1 MAALFCAAAAFVTAQ
16 VDLFRVGPSSDLVT
30 ANTLYRNSDGT
41 ADVSGGGRNFSE
53 TVPLAPAPAYTGP
66 ALYGGYAIHNAA
78 SHAYIN
84 YDGVDRT
91 GIRDNSGSFAPVAD
105 ALCLK
110 AGFATGASNRNIDT
124 TVSFLVLARHSAPSR
139 IEPGAAVAVSA
150 TLASPAA
157 AALLPQSSQVRAVV
171 KQAGAY
177 FVSDAVITLT
187 SSTAQT
193 VGFSGDT
200 LRNST
205 WSAYNP
211 FAELRYQAQPG
222 AGILPLDEITFA
234 GVLVTRR
241 MVYTNHSGAD
251 FRSTQIAALQLVG
264 ETERWTAV
272 PLHDPTGTVE
282 NGKDAGRGE
291 GGQVILNV
299 ANTPADR
306 SFLAFTTDVA
316 GIYLSNDS
324 GATWRPSNRGLDPS
338 GAAGIAIDPR
348 NARRLLVA
356 GADSSVRE
364 HHGLFLT
371 TDQGLTWKRVLTATT
386 RAHRDYREQIAYA
399 SALATG
405 PHTTRVYWS
414 PELGAIVNGVT
425 NPGLFT
431 STDGGE
437 TWTLLPNTAAF
448 AGAEIKCHPTLDV
461 LVIATGAGL
470 YRTSASAPGNYV
482 QILDAQGRLNAPI
495 TTFDFDDSTDNGLHV
510 AWREASLAGR
520 RLDSRLARLTGWNGG
535 ALTFTER
542 PLTGVAGSSWQAP
555 PYAVIRA
562 LKVNPYNAQ
571 QLVFSTVRDGNEL
584 SGDAFRWFSHD
595 GGNSGTLVRNANEDA
610 TIKNS
615 FSQSPAQRFGDSFL
629 PANPRRNVFTWYAR
643 GQANATEVQ
652 KNTVWSNGGDFMT
665 RSTNAGMSYAWYSTG
680 YNGTA
685 ITYISLNPYN
695 LSGDLIPATGQLP
708 LLTTNQDYNGAF
720 SADEGDTWQYLDFSG
735 ASWGGFAYGG
745 IALGS
750 DIMIVRERQN
760 LIGTRIINGEV
771 KTAQVD
777 DKVIFRIRRGV
788 RNPSTG
794 NFVWSTTTP
803 PPGPAIPYIL
813 QKNNSVLG
821 PAGTEVTVPDYT
833 GISVDGSFEAFV
845 NPREY
850 PAKTLSGTGAVRR
863 IFVSS
868 RYSDDL
874 GLSWTPMLHNGQAIS
889 VLATDPASGELIGGR
904 GIHLYR
910 SATSGET
917 WTLVGSLPLADNNNN
932 AIRTVA
938 YDHLRNRYYVATNE
952 HLAYR
957 WERGAWTAFHQ
968 ELPLNSR
975 NQRGARFFAV
985 DPANPDVVYA
995 GGGRNTYRNS
1005 QSLVRSLAAG
1015 AAGSWETL
1023 TRGPDNL
1030 AGPDGGRDTG
1040 RIVIHPHTREV
1051 WAAGGCAGVWR
1062 YSAPSTARLVWGD
1075 WFEGHPPVS
1084 LQHPGTSAGLSWNSL
1099 TWSLAESHSSMSIHI
1114 EDEGDNRI
1122 LRLRDANTRT
1132 LDPNVTGG
1140 IKWHRASVTAA
1151 LPGVATGSDYLFS
1164 ARFRYTSITGGG
1176 AKVWDLRLGETS
1188 DLSPSNESKS
1198 AFRLHWDNGALSL
1211 RAGSSISPVAS
1222 GLAEG
1227 VWYAVL
1233 VSVDRFNGT
1242 ARVVLADTAADPTV
1256 LADVANL
1263 PINAA
1268 APLQQ
1273 LRFSTLE
1280 DRTMPPPPAPQQWT
1294 STRGE
1299 ISLDRVMLHTP

>member
-1 MAALFCAAAAFVTAQ
+1 MAALFCAATALVTAQ
-16 VDLFRVGPSSDLVT
+16 VDLFRVGPSSGLVT
-30 ANTLYRNSDGT
+30 TNTLYRNSEGT
-41 ADVSGGGRNFSE
+41 ADMSGGGRNFSE

-105 ALCLK
+105 ALSLK
-110 AGFATGASNRNIDT
+110 AGFGTGASTRNIDT

-139 IEPGAAVAVSA
+139 IEPGATAAISA

-157 AALLPQSSQVRAVV
+157 TALLPQASQVRAVV

-187 SSTAQT
+187 SSSAQT

-205 WSAYNP
+205 WSAYDP
-211 FAELRYQAQPG
+211 FAELRFQAQPG

-241 MVYTNHSGAD
+241 MVYTNHSGPD

-299 ANTPADR
+299 ATTPADR

-338 GAAGIAIDPR
+338 GATGIAIDPR

-356 GADSSVRE
+356 GADSSVRD
-364 HHGLFLT
+364 HHGLFLSI
-371 TDQGLTWKRVLTATT
+371 DQGLTWKRVLYATT

-414 PELGAIVNGVT
+414 PEYGAIVNGVT

-437 TWTLLPNTAAF
+437 SWSLLPNTAAF
-448 AGAEIKCHPTLDV
+448 AGAEIKCHPALDV
-461 LVIATGAGL
+461 LVIATGSGL

-495 TTFDFDDSTDNGLHV
+495 TTFDFDDSTDKGLHV
-510 AWREASLAGR
+510 AWRETSLPGR
-520 RLDSRLARLTGWNGG
+520 YLDSRLARLTGWHGG
-535 ALTFTER
+535 TLTFTER
-542 PLTGVAGSSWQAP
+542 TLTGVAGSQWQSP
-555 PYAVIRA
+555 NAVIRD

-571 QLVFSTVRDGNEL
+571 QLVFSTVRDGQEL
-584 SGDAFRWFSHD
+584 SSDASRWFSHD
-595 GGNSGTLVRNANEDA
+595 GGNSGTRVRNANEDA

-615 FSQSPAQRFGDSFL
+615 FSQSLAHRFGDSFL
-629 PANPRRNVFTWYAR
+629 PANPRRNVFAWYAR
-643 GQANATEVQ
+643 GQADATEVQ
-652 KNTVWSNGGDFMT
+652 KNTIWSNGGDFMT
-665 RSTNAGMSYAWYSTG
+665 RSTDAGMSYAWYSTG

-685 ITYISLNPYN
+685 ISYISLNPYN
-695 LSGDLIPATGQLP
+695 LSGDLIPATGRLP

-720 SADEGDTWQYLDFSG
+720 SADEGDTWQYLDFSE
-735 ASWGGFAYGG
+735 AAWGGFAYGG

-750 DIMIVRERQN
+750 DIMIVRERRK
-760 LIGTRIINGEV
+760 LIGTRIIDGKV

-777 DKVIFRIRRGV
+777 DKVIFHIRRGV
-788 RNPSTG
+788 RDPVTNK
-794 NFVWSTTTP
+794 FAWSTRT
-803 PPGPAIPYIL
+803 PPGPAIPYTL

-821 PAGTEVTVPDYT
+821 PAGTVVTVPDYT
-833 GISVDGSFEAFV
+833 GISVDGSLEAFV

-850 PAKTLSGTGAVRR
+850 PVKELPSSGTARR

-889 VLATDPASGELIGGR
+889 VLATDPASGDLIGSHR
-904 GIHLYR
+904 IHLYR
-910 SATSGET
+910 SYTNGES
-917 WTLVGSLPLADNNNN
+917 WTPVGTLPLADNNNN

-938 YDHLRNRYYVATNE
+938 YDHLRHRYYVATNE

-957 WERGAWTAFHQ
+957 WERGEWTPFHQ
-968 ELPLNSR
+968 ELPLNSL

-1015 AAGSWETL
+1015 AEGSWETL
-1023 TRGPDNL
+1023 TRGPANL

-1062 YSAPSTARLVWGD
+1062 YSAPTTARLIWGD
-1075 WFEGHPPVS
+1075 WFEAHPTVS
-1084 LQHPGTSAGLSWNSL
+1084 LGNSGSGMA
-1099 TWSLAESHSSMSIHI
+1099 WEFRNWKLAESHSAMNLYI
-1114 EDEGDNRI
+1114 EDEDDNRI
-1122 LRLRDANTRT
+1122 LRLRDANSANTFVNAQGQTDIR
-1132 LDPNVTGG
+1132 
-1140 IKWHRASVTAA
+1140 WHRASVTAS
-1151 LPGVATGSDYLFS
+1151 LPTAPSSDVYFFS
-1164 ARFRYTSITGGG
+1164 ARFRYTSISGG
-1176 AKVWDLRLGETS
+1176 AKVWDLRLGETAG
-1188 DLSPSNESKS
+1188 LSVTNESKS
-1198 AFRLHWDNGALSL
+1198 AFRLHWDNGVLTL
-1211 RAGSSISPVAS
+1211 RAGSSISPVAT

-1227 VWYAVL
+1227 VWYSVI
-1233 VSVDRFNGT
+1233 VSVNRLDGK
-1242 ARVVLADTAADPTV
+1242 ARVILADNAAEPNT
-1256 LADVANL
+1256 LADVSEL
-1263 PINAA
+1263 PVNAA

-1273 LRFSTLE
+1273 LRVSTLE
-1280 DRTMPPPPAPQQWT
+1280 DRTTSPWT
-1294 STRGE
+1294 SSRGE